1 MADGTQTEIAG
12 MVCRHQGQVRG
23 GEEEDER
30 WPDPAQMGE
39 RVQQDGR
46 LDGQTKGGDLDGNSG
61 EPRRTLH
68 KAKSV
73 HLSFPFKAVE
83 LTNWSG
89 TFGSHF
95 LFLFG
100 QWEGQ
105 EGLLKCD
112 SMHAHSHMCGP
123 LAQGHLP
130 GDCLVEDTT

>member
-1 MADGTQTEIAG
+1 
-12 MVCRHQGQVRG
+12 
-23 GEEEDER
+23 
-30 WPDPAQMGE
+30 MGE
-39 RVQQDGR
+39 GAQQDGR
-46 LDGQTKGGDLDGNSG
+46 RDGQTKGGDLDRDSG

-73 HLSFPFKAVE
+73 HLSFPFKTVE

-95 LFLFG
+95 LFPFG

-105 EGLLKCD
+105 EGLLTCV
-112 SMHAHSHMCGP
+112 STHAHSHVCGP

-130 GDCLVEDTT
+130 GDCLVEDTM

>member
-1 MADGTQTEIAG
+1 MAGPSADW
-12 MVCRHQGQVRG
+12 G
-23 GEEEDER
+23 GSSAR
-30 WPDPAQMGE
+30 WPP
-39 RVQQDGR
+39 QQTNQGR
-46 LDGQTKGGDLDGNSG
+46 GDLDRNSG

-73 HLSFPFKAVE
+73 HLSFPFKTVE

-105 EGLLKCD
+105 EGLLKCV
-112 SMHAHSHMCGP
+112 STHAHSHVCSP

>member
-1 MADGTQTEIAG
+1 MAA
-12 MVCRHQGQVRG
+12 
-23 GEEEDER
+23 
-30 WPDPAQMGE
+30 AN
-39 RVQQDGR
+39 
-46 LDGQTKGGDLDGNSG
+46 GQTKGGDLDRNSG

-73 HLSFPFKAVE
+73 HLSFPFKIVE
-83 LTNWSG
+83 LTNGSG

-100 QWEGQ
+100 EWEGQ
-105 EGLLKCD
+105 EGLLKCV
-112 SMHAHSHMCGP
+112 STHAHSHVCDP